1 MHFFMA
7 FISFDSL
14 VNRFSEN
21 IYGTRKGRLRMRL
34 IDALYQRYL
43 PIELVQGGHV
53 LDAAGGLGQMTTW
66 FNVQGAEKVDYF
78 DVSGEM
84 ANYVEAQCRS
94 EIEQGSVTV
103 RQASIIDYRPDQ
115 PVDVVNIHA
124 VLEWLENPMS
134 VVDQLQHWV
143 KPGGYVG
150 LMVYNKHMLM
160 LRHLM
165 RGTLSKAMAGQLRGA
180 KGGLTPITA
189 IDPQEVEQRLI
200 ASGFEIVTQAGIRSF
215 SDLAEK
221 TVVEWYDEEDVFDAE
236 LELCEQRPY
245 CDIARYVLFIARKPS

>member
-1 MHFFMA
+1 MA

-14 VNRFSEN
+14 VDRFSEN

-43 PIELVQGGHV
+43 PVELVSGGHV

-66 FNVQGAEKVDYF
+66 FNAQGAAKVDYF

-84 ANYVEAQCRS
+84 VNYVEDQCQSEVAQNK
-94 EIEQGSVTV
+94 ITIQ
-103 RQASIIDYRPDQ
+103 QASIVGFRPDE

-124 VLEWLENPMS
+124 VLEWLEDPYT
-134 VVDQLQHWV
+134 VVDDLHHWV
-143 KPGGYVG
+143 KPGGYIG

-180 KGGLTPITA
+180 KGGLTPISA
-189 IDPQEVEQRLI
+189 LDPLEVEQRLL
-200 ASGFEIVTQAGIRSF
+200 ASGLEIVTQAGIRSF

-221 TVVEWYDEEDVFDAE
+221 TVVEWYDENDVFDAE
-236 LELCEQRPY
+236 LTLCEQRPY
-245 CDIARYVLFIARKPS
+245 CDLARYVLFIARKPI